1 MDKAKRKTS
10 FLKHIAELI
19 SQNKTLI
26 TENEKLSKQ
35 NEQLLQE
42 VEKYKQLLDKSD
54 IHKKQISSDRIPK
67 ICKYKVS
74 TVLYAEA
81 QGFSEIQDDMDSNAL
96 VDNLDE
102 IFLQLNTVIAK
113 YEIKNLKTIGD
124 TIMCGGG
131 IPKKNITNPLEVVLA
146 AVEMQYYIKDIQRS
160 YADSKIWKLR
170 IGIHTGPL
178 VAIVTG
184 RKKLNYEVKGD
195 TVNLAARI
203 RSFCED
209 GKIIIS
215 ATTYEIV
222 KDLFN
227 CEYYGK
233 LPVKYKGDMQLY
245 TVKGIKPDFS
255 LQQKG
260 LIPNKKFSIR
270 FGLIQ
275 FMDLQE
281 LILDKLEK
289 ELPKSLF
296 YHNVKHTVDV
306 VTQVELIGF
315 GEGVSD
321 EELLML
327 KTAALF
333 HDTGHTIGYDDHEY
347 NSALIA
353 RELLPN
359 YYYTQPQIEQICNL
373 IMATKLPPD
382 PKDRLEEIICDAD
395 LDYLGRSDMIP
406 VSNTLFMEL
415 KEQDKIA
422 DINDWNRL
430 QIKFISGH
438 QYFTYTA
445 RNLREVNKQMQIER
459 ISSLIEAKDI

>member
-1 MDKAKRKTS
+1 MDKVKRKTS

-19 SQNKTLI
+19 SQNKSLVA
-26 TENEKLSKQ
+26 ENEKLSRQ
-35 NEQLLQE
+35 NEQYLQE
-42 VEKYKQLLDKSD
+42 IEKYKQLLDKVD
-54 IHKKQISSDRIPK
+54 IKQKLISTDRIPK
-67 ICKYKVS
+67 VIKYKIS

-81 QGFSEIQDDMDSNAL
+81 QGFSEIHDDMDTNAL

-124 TIMCGGG
+124 TIMCVGG

-160 YADSKIWKLR
+160 FTDSKIWKLR

-178 VAIVTG
+178 VATVTG

-227 CEYYGK
+227 CEYFGK
-233 LPVKYKGDMQLY
+233 LPVKYKGDIQLY

-289 ELPKSLF
+289 ELPKSLY

-306 VTQVELIGF
+306 VTQTELIGL

-321 EELLML
+321 EELLIL
-327 KTAALF
+327 KTAGLF
-333 HDTGHTIGYDDHEY
+333 HDTGHTIGYDNHEY
-347 NSALIA
+347 NSTVIA
-353 RELLPN
+353 REILPN
-359 YYYTQPQIEQICNL
+359 YYYTQPQIELICKL

-406 VSNTLFMEL
+406 VSNALFMEL
-415 KEQDKIA
+415 KEQNKIG
-422 DINDWNRL
+422 DMNEWNRL

-459 ISSLIEAKDI
+459 ISNLIEA

>member
-19 SQNKTLI
+19 TQNKALVA
-26 TENEKLSKQ
+26 ENEKLSSQ

-42 VEKYKQLLDKSD
+42 MEKYKQLLDKGD
-54 IHKKQISSDRIPK
+54 IQKKQISTDRIPK
-67 ICKYKVS
+67 VVKYKIS

-81 QGFSEIQDDMDSNAL
+81 QGFSEIHDDMDSNAL
-96 VDNLDE
+96 VDSLDE
-102 IFLQLNTVIAK
+102 IFLQLNTVIGK

-124 TIMCGGG
+124 TIMCVGG

-146 AVEMQYYIKDIQRS
+146 AVEMQYYIRDIQRS
-160 YADSKIWKLR
+160 YKDSKIWKLK

-178 VAIVTG
+178 VAAVTG
-184 RKKLNYEVKGD
+184 RKKLNYEVKGE

-209 GKIIIS
+209 GEIIIS
-215 ATTYEIV
+215 ATTYEMV

-227 CEYYGK
+227 CEYFGK
-233 LPVKYKGDMQLY
+233 LPVKYKGDIQLY
-245 TVKGIKPDFS
+245 AVKGIKSDYS

-289 ELPKSLF
+289 ELPKSLY

-306 VTQVELIGF
+306 VTQTELIGL

-321 EELLML
+321 EELLIL
-327 KTAALF
+327 KTAGLF
-333 HDTGHTIGYDDHEY
+333 HDAGHTIGYDNHEY
-347 NSALIA
+347 NSTLIA
-353 RELLPN
+353 MEVLPD
-359 YYYTQPQIEQICNL
+359 YYYTQPQIELICKL
-373 IMATKLPPD
+373 IMATKLPPK
-382 PKDRLEEIICDAD
+382 PKDKLEEIICDAD

-406 VSNTLFMEL
+406 VSNALFMEL
-415 KEQDKIA
+415 KEQNKIG
-422 DINDWNRL
+422 DMNEWNKL
-430 QIKFISGH
+430 QIKFISKH

-445 RNLREVNKQMQIER
+445 RNLREVKKQMQIER
-459 ISSLIEAKDI
+459 ITSLIEE

>member
-19 SQNKTLI
+19 SQNKTLVS
-26 TENEKLSKQ
+26 ENEKLSRQ

-42 VEKYKQLLDKSD
+42 IEKYKQLLDKGD
-54 IHKKQISSDRIPK
+54 IQKKQISADRIPK
-67 ICKYKVS
+67 IVKYKIS

-81 QGFSEIQDDMDSNAL
+81 QGFSEIHDNMDSNAL

-124 TIMCGGG
+124 TIMCVGG

-160 YADSKIWKLR
+160 YKDSKIWKLK

-178 VAIVTG
+178 VAAVTG

-209 GKIIIS
+209 GEIIIS

-227 CEYYGK
+227 CEYFGK
-233 LPVKYKGDMQLY
+233 LPVKYKGDIQLY
-245 TVKGIKPDFS
+245 TVRGIKSDFS

-289 ELPKSLF
+289 ELPKSLY

-306 VTQVELIGF
+306 VTQTELIGL

-321 EELLML
+321 EELLIL
-327 KTAALF
+327 KTAGLF

-347 NSALIA
+347 NSTLIA
-353 RELLPN
+353 REILPD
-359 YYYTQPQIEQICNL
+359 YYYTQAQIDLICNL
-373 IMATKLPPD
+373 IMATKLPPK
-382 PKDRLEEIICDAD
+382 PKDKLEEIICDAD

-406 VSNTLFMEL
+406 VSNALFMEL
-415 KEQDKIA
+415 KEQNKIG
-422 DINDWNRL
+422 DMNEWNRL
-430 QIKFISGH
+430 QIKFISKH

-459 ISSLIEAKDI
+459 ITSLIDE

>member
-1 MDKAKRKTS
+1 
-10 FLKHIAELI
+10 
-19 SQNKTLI
+19 
-26 TENEKLSKQ
+26 
-35 NEQLLQE
+35 
-42 VEKYKQLLDKSD
+42 V
-54 IHKKQISSDRIPK
+54 
-67 ICKYKVS
+67 
-74 TVLYAEA
+74 
-81 QGFSEIQDDMDSNAL
+81 
-96 VDNLDE
+96 
-102 IFLQLNTVIAK
+102 
-113 YEIKNLKTIGD
+113 
-124 TIMCGGG
+124 GG

-160 YADSKIWKLR
+160 YKDSKIWKLK

-178 VAIVTG
+178 VAAVTG

-209 GKIIIS
+209 GEIIIS

-227 CEYYGK
+227 CEYFGK
-233 LPVKYKGDMQLY
+233 LPVKYKGDIQLY
-245 TVKGIKPDFS
+245 TVKGIKSDYS

-289 ELPKSLF
+289 ELPKSLY

-306 VTQVELIGF
+306 VTQTELIGL

-321 EELLML
+321 EELLIL
-327 KTAALF
+327 KTAGLF
-333 HDTGHTIGYDDHEY
+333 HDTGHTICYDNHEY
-347 NSALIA
+347 SSTLIA
-353 RELLPN
+353 REILPD
-359 YYYTQPQIEQICNL
+359 YYYTQPQIEQICEL
-373 IMATKLPPD
+373 IMATKLPPK
-382 PKDRLEEIICDAD
+382 PKDKLEKIICDSD

-415 KEQDKIA
+415 KEQNKIG
-422 DINDWNRL
+422 DINEWNKL
-430 QIKFISGH
+430 QIKFISKH
-438 QYFTYTA
+438 QYFTNTA
-445 RNLREVNKQMQIER
+445 RNLREVKKQMQIER
-459 ISSLIEAKDI
+459 ITSLIDK

>member
-1 MDKAKRKTS
+1 MDGVKRKTS

-19 SQNKTLI
+19 SQNKTLV
-26 TENEKLSKQ
+26 TENEKLIRQ

-42 VEKYKQLLDKSD
+42 IEKYKQQLDKSN
-54 IHKKQISSDRIPK
+54 ISKKQINTDRIPK
-67 ICKYKVS
+67 ILKYKVS

-81 QGFSEIQDDMDSNAL
+81 QGFSEIQDDMDTNAL

-124 TIMCGGG
+124 TIMCVGG

-146 AVEMQYYIKDIQRS
+146 AVEMQYYIMDIQRS
-160 YADSKIWKLR
+160 YSDSKIWKLR

-178 VAIVTG
+178 VATVTG

-227 CEYYGK
+227 CEYFGK
-233 LPVKYKGDMQLY
+233 LPVKYKGDIQLY
-245 TVKGIKPDFS
+245 MVKGIKPDFS
-255 LQQKG
+255 LQHKG
-260 LIPNKKFSIR
+260 LIPNKQYSIR

-289 ELPKSLF
+289 ELPKSLY

-306 VTQVELIGF
+306 VTQVELIGL

-321 EELLML
+321 EELLIL

-333 HDTGHTIGYDDHEY
+333 HDTGHTIGYDNHEY
-347 NSALIA
+347 NSTLIA
-353 RELLPN
+353 REILPD
-359 YYYTQPQIEQICNL
+359 YYYTQSQIEQICNL
-373 IMATKLPPD
+373 IMATKLPPN
-382 PKDRLEEIICDAD
+382 PKDKLEEIICDAD

-415 KEQDKIA
+415 KEQDKIG
-422 DINDWNRL
+422 DINEWNKL

-445 RNLREVNKQMQIER
+445 RNLREVNKQMQIDR
-459 ISSLIEAKDI
+459 IASLIDE

>member
-1 MDKAKRKTS
+1 MDQAKRKTS

-19 SQNKTLI
+19 TQNKTLVA
-26 TENEKLSKQ
+26 ENEKLSSQ

-42 VEKYKQLLDKSD
+42 IEKFKQLLDKGD
-54 IHKKQISSDRIPK
+54 IQKKQISTDRIPK
-67 ICKYKVS
+67 VVKYKIS

-81 QGFSEIQDDMDSNAL
+81 QGFSEIHDNMDSNAL
-96 VDNLDE
+96 VDSLDE
-102 IFLQLNTVIAK
+102 IFLQLNTVIGK

-124 TIMCGGG
+124 TIMCVGG

-160 YADSKIWKLR
+160 YKDSKIWKLK

-178 VAIVTG
+178 VAAVTG
-184 RKKLNYEVKGD
+184 RKKLNYEVKGE

-209 GKIIIS
+209 GEIIIS

-227 CEYYGK
+227 CEYFGK
-233 LPVKYKGDMQLY
+233 LPVKYKGDIQLY
-245 TVKGIKPDFS
+245 TVKGIKSDYS

-281 LILDKLEK
+281 LILDRLEK
-289 ELPKSLF
+289 ELPKSLY

-306 VTQVELIGF
+306 VTQTELIGL

-321 EELLML
+321 EELLIL
-327 KTAALF
+327 KTAGLF
-333 HDTGHTIGYDDHEY
+333 HDTGHTIGYDNHEY
-347 NSALIA
+347 NSTLMA
-353 RELLPN
+353 REILPD
-359 YYYTQPQIEQICNL
+359 YYYTQPQIELICKL
-373 IMATKLPPD
+373 IMATKLPPK
-382 PKDRLEEIICDAD
+382 PKDKLEQIICDAD

-406 VSNTLFMEL
+406 VSNALFMEL
-415 KEQDKIA
+415 KEQNKIG
-422 DINDWNRL
+422 DINEWNKL
-430 QIKFISGH
+430 QIKFISKH

-445 RNLREVNKQMQIER
+445 RNLREVKKQMQIER
-459 ISSLIEAKDI
+459 IASLIEE

>member
-19 SQNKTLI
+19 SQNKTLNA
-26 TENEKLSKQ
+26 ENEKLSRQ
-35 NEQLLQE
+35 NEQYLQE
-42 VEKYKQLLDKSD
+42 IEKYKQLLDKSD
-54 IHKKQISSDRIPK
+54 IQRKQISPDRIPK
-67 ICKYKVS
+67 IVKYKIS

-81 QGFSEIQDDMDSNAL
+81 QGFSEIHDDMDTNAL

-124 TIMCGGG
+124 TIMCVGG

-160 YADSKIWKLR
+160 YKDSKIWKLR

-178 VAIVTG
+178 VAAVTG
-184 RKKLNYEVKGD
+184 RKKLNYDIKGE

-209 GKIIIS
+209 GEIIIS

-227 CEYYGK
+227 CEYFGK
-233 LPVKYKGDMQLY
+233 LPVKYKGDIQLY
-245 TVKGIKPDFS
+245 TVKGIKSDFS

-260 LIPNKKFSIR
+260 LIPNKQFSIR

-306 VTQVELIGF
+306 VTQAELIGL

-321 EELLML
+321 EELLLL
-327 KTAALF
+327 KTAGLF
-333 HDTGHTIGYDDHEY
+333 HDAGHTIGYDNHEY
-347 NSALIA
+347 NSTVIA
-353 RELLPN
+353 REILPN
-359 YYYTQPQIEQICNL
+359 YYYTQSQIELICEL
-373 IMATKLPPD
+373 IMATKLPPK
-382 PKDRLEEIICDAD
+382 PTNKLEEIICDAD

-415 KEQDKIA
+415 KEQNKIV
-422 DINDWNRL
+422 DMNEWNRL

-459 ISSLIEAKDI
+459 ITSLIDD

>member
-19 SQNKTLI
+19 SQNKTLNA
-26 TENEKLSKQ
+26 ENEKLSRQ
-35 NEQLLQE
+35 NEQYLQE
-42 VEKYKQLLDKSD
+42 IEKYKQLLDKSD
-54 IHKKQISSDRIPK
+54 IQKKQISPDRIPK
-67 ICKYKVS
+67 IVKYKIS

-81 QGFSEIQDDMDSNAL
+81 QGFSEIHDDMDTNAL

-124 TIMCGGG
+124 TIMCVGG

-160 YADSKIWKLR
+160 YKDSKIWKLR

-178 VAIVTG
+178 VAAVTG
-184 RKKLNYEVKGD
+184 RKKLNYDIKGE

-209 GKIIIS
+209 GEIIIS

-227 CEYYGK
+227 CEYFGK
-233 LPVKYKGDMQLY
+233 LPVKYKGDIQLY
-245 TVKGIKPDFS
+245 TVKGIKSDFS

-260 LIPNKKFSIR
+260 LIPNKQFSIR

-306 VTQVELIGF
+306 VTQAELIGL

-321 EELLML
+321 EELLLL
-327 KTAALF
+327 KTAGLF
-333 HDTGHTIGYDDHEY
+333 HDAGHTIGYDNHEY
-347 NSALIA
+347 NSTVIA
-353 RELLPN
+353 REILPN
-359 YYYTQPQIEQICNL
+359 YYYTQSQIELICEL
-373 IMATKLPPD
+373 IMATKLPPK
-382 PKDRLEEIICDAD
+382 PTNKLEEIICDAD

-415 KEQDKIA
+415 KEQNKIV
-422 DINDWNRL
+422 DMNEWNRL

-438 QYFTYTA
+438 QYFTYPA

-459 ISSLIEAKDI
+459 ITSLIDD

>member
-42 VEKYKQLLDKSD
+42 VEKYKQLLDKGD
-54 IHKKQISSDRIPK
+54 IHKKQISTDRISK
-67 ICKYKVS
+67 IFKYKVS

-124 TIMCGGG
+124 TIMCVGG

-353 RELLPN
+353 REILPN

-459 ISSLIEAKDI
+459 ISSLIEE

>member
-19 SQNKTLI
+19 SQNKTLNA
-26 TENEKLSKQ
+26 ENEKLSRQ
-35 NEQLLQE
+35 NEQYLQE
-42 VEKYKQLLDKSD
+42 IEKYKQLLDKSD
-54 IHKKQISSDRIPK
+54 IQKKQISPDRIPK
-67 ICKYKVS
+67 IVKYKIS

-81 QGFSEIQDDMDSNAL
+81 QGFSEIHDDMDTNAL

-124 TIMCGGG
+124 TIMCVGG

-160 YADSKIWKLR
+160 YKDSKIWKLR

-178 VAIVTG
+178 VAAVTG
-184 RKKLNYEVKGD
+184 RKKLNYDIKGE

-209 GKIIIS
+209 GEIIIS

-227 CEYYGK
+227 CEYFGK
-233 LPVKYKGDMQLY
+233 LPVKYKGDIQLY
-245 TVKGIKPDFS
+245 TVKGIKSDFS

-260 LIPNKKFSIR
+260 LIPNKQFSIR

-306 VTQVELIGF
+306 VTQAELIGL

-321 EELLML
+321 EELLLL
-327 KTAALF
+327 KTAGLF
-333 HDTGHTIGYDDHEY
+333 HDAGHTIGYDNHEY
-347 NSALIA
+347 NSTVIA
-353 RELLPN
+353 REILPN
-359 YYYTQPQIEQICNL
+359 YYYTQSQIELICEL
-373 IMATKLPPD
+373 IMATKLPPK
-382 PKDRLEEIICDAD
+382 PTNKLEEIICDAD

-415 KEQDKIA
+415 KEQNKIV
-422 DINDWNRL
+422 DMNEWNRL

-459 ISSLIEAKDI
+459 ITSLIDD

>member
-1 MDKAKRKTS
+1 MDKGKRKTS
-10 FLKHIAELI
+10 FLKHIAELL
-19 SQNKTLI
+19 SQNKTLT
-26 TENEKLSKQ
+26 TENEKLTEQ

-42 VEKYKQLLDKSD
+42 VERYKQLFAKHE
-54 IHKKQISSDRIPK
+54 IQKKFTNTERISK
-67 ICKYKVS
+67 IVKYKIS

-81 QGFSEIQDDMDSNAL
+81 QGFSEIEEDMDTKIL

-102 IFLQLNTVIAK
+102 IFLELNTIIGK

-124 TIMCGGG
+124 TIMCVGG

-146 AVEMQYYIKDIQRS
+146 AVEMQYYTKDIQRS
-160 YADSKIWKLR
+160 YKDHKIWKLK

-178 VAIVTG
+178 VASVTG
-184 RKKLNYEVKGD
+184 RKKQSYEVKGD

-209 GKIIIS
+209 GEIIIS
-215 ATTYEIV
+215 ANTYEIV

-233 LPVKYKGDMQLY
+233 MPVKYKGDIQLY

-255 LQQKG
+255 LQSKG

-270 FGLIQ
+270 FGLTQ

-306 VTQVELIGF
+306 VTQAELIGF

-321 EELLML
+321 EELLLL

-333 HDTGHTIGYDDHEY
+333 HDAGHTISYDDHEF
-347 NSALIA
+347 NSTTIA
-353 RELLPN
+353 REILPN
-359 YYYTQPQIEQICNL
+359 YYYTQPQIDLICEL
-373 IMATKLPPD
+373 IMATKLPPN
-382 PKDRLEEIICDAD
+382 PQNKLEEIICDAD

-415 KEQDKIA
+415 KEQNKIGSL
-422 DINDWNRL
+422 NDWNKL

-445 RNLREVNKQMQIER
+445 RNLREVNKQNQIER
-459 ISSLIEAKDI
+459 ISSLIEV

>member
-1 MDKAKRKTS
+1 MDGAKRKTS

-19 SQNKTLI
+19 TQNKTLVA
-26 TENEKLSKQ
+26 ENEKLSSQ

-42 VEKYKQLLDKSD
+42 MAKYKQLLDKGD
-54 IHKKQISSDRIPK
+54 IQKKQISTDRIPK
-67 ICKYKVS
+67 VIKYKIS

-81 QGFSEIQDDMDSNAL
+81 QGFSEIHDNMDSNAL
-96 VDNLDE
+96 VDSLDE
-102 IFLQLNTVIAK
+102 IFLQLNTVIGK

-124 TIMCGGG
+124 TIMCVGG

-160 YADSKIWKLR
+160 YKDSKIWKLK

-178 VAIVTG
+178 VAAVTG
-184 RKKLNYEVKGD
+184 RKKLNYEVKGE

-203 RSFCED
+203 RSFCEN
-209 GKIIIS
+209 GEIIIS

-227 CEYYGK
+227 CEYFGK
-233 LPVKYKGDMQLY
+233 LPVKYKGDIQLY
-245 TVKGIKPDFS
+245 TVKGIKSDYS

-289 ELPKSLF
+289 ELPKSLY

-306 VTQVELIGF
+306 VTQTELIGL

-321 EELLML
+321 EELLIL
-327 KTAALF
+327 KTAGLF
-333 HDTGHTIGYDDHEY
+333 HDTGHTIGYDNHEY
-347 NSALIA
+347 NSTLIA
-353 RELLPN
+353 REILPD
-359 YYYTQPQIEQICNL
+359 YYYTQPQIELICKL
-373 IMATKLPPD
+373 IMATKLPPK
-382 PKDRLEEIICDAD
+382 PKDKLED
-395 LDYLGRSDMIP
+395 LGRSDMIP
-406 VSNTLFMEL
+406 VSNALFMEL
-415 KEQDKIA
+415 KEQNKIG
-422 DINDWNRL
+422 DMNEWNKL
-430 QIKFISGH
+430 QIKFISKH

-445 RNLREVNKQMQIER
+445 RNLREVKKQMQIER
-459 ISSLIEAKDI
+459 ITSLIEE

>member
-1 MDKAKRKTS
+1 MDEAKRKTS

-19 SQNKTLI
+19 TQNKTLVA
-26 TENEKLSKQ
+26 ENEKLSSQ
-35 NEQLLQE
+35 NEKLLQE
-42 VEKYKQLLDKSD
+42 IEKYKQSIDKSD
-54 IHKKQISSDRIPK
+54 IQNKQISSDRIPK
-67 ICKYKVS
+67 VVKYKIS

-81 QGFSEIQDDMDSNAL
+81 QGFSEIHDDMDSNAL
-96 VDNLDE
+96 VDSLDE
-102 IFLQLNTVIAK
+102 IFLQLNTVIGK

-124 TIMCGGG
+124 TIMCVGG

-160 YADSKIWKLR
+160 YKDSKIWKLK

-178 VAIVTG
+178 VAAVSG
-184 RKKLNYEVKGD
+184 RKKLNYEVKGE

-209 GKIIIS
+209 GEIIIS

-227 CEYYGK
+227 CEYFGK
-233 LPVKYKGDMQLY
+233 LPVKYKGDIQLY
-245 TVKGIKPDFS
+245 TVKGIKQDYS

-289 ELPKSLF
+289 ELPKSLY

-306 VTQVELIGF
+306 VTQTELIGL

-321 EELLML
+321 EELLIL
-327 KTAALF
+327 KTAGLF
-333 HDTGHTIGYDDHEY
+333 HDAGHTISYDNHEY
-347 NSALIA
+347 NSTLIA
-353 RELLPN
+353 REILPD
-359 YYYTQPQIEQICNL
+359 YYYTQPQIDLICEL
-373 IMATKLPPD
+373 IMATKLPPK
-382 PKDRLEEIICDAD
+382 PKGKLEEIICDAD

-406 VSNTLFMEL
+406 VSNALFMEL
-415 KEQDKIA
+415 KEQNKIG
-422 DINDWNRL
+422 DINEWNKL
-430 QIKFISGH
+430 QIKFISKH

-445 RNLREVNKQMQIER
+445 RNLREVKKQMQIER
-459 ISSLIEAKDI
+459 ITSLIDE

>member
-19 SQNKTLI
+19 SQNKTLNA
-26 TENEKLSKQ
+26 ENEKLSRQ
-35 NEQLLQE
+35 NEQYLQE
-42 VEKYKQLLDKSD
+42 IEKYKQLLDKSD
-54 IHKKQISSDRIPK
+54 IQRKQISPDRIPK
-67 ICKYKVS
+67 IVKYKIS

-81 QGFSEIQDDMDSNAL
+81 QGFSEIHDDMDTNAL

-124 TIMCGGG
+124 TIMCVGG

-160 YADSKIWKLR
+160 YKDSKIWKLR

-178 VAIVTG
+178 VAAVTG
-184 RKKLNYEVKGD
+184 RKKLNYDIKGE

-209 GKIIIS
+209 GEIIIS

-227 CEYYGK
+227 CEYFGK
-233 LPVKYKGDMQLY
+233 LPVKYKGDIQLY
-245 TVKGIKPDFS
+245 TVKGIKSDFS

-260 LIPNKKFSIR
+260 LIPNKQFSIR

-306 VTQVELIGF
+306 VTQAELIGL

-321 EELLML
+321 EELLLL
-327 KTAALF
+327 KTAGLF
-333 HDTGHTIGYDDHEY
+333 HDAGHTIGYDNHEY
-347 NSALIA
+347 NSTVIA
-353 RELLPN
+353 REILPN
-359 YYYTQPQIEQICNL
+359 YYYTQSQIELICEL
-373 IMATKLPPD
+373 IMATKLPPK
-382 PKDRLEEIICDAD
+382 PTNKLEEIICDAD
-395 LDYLGRSDMIP
+395 LDYLGRSDMIA

-415 KEQDKIA
+415 KEQNKIV
-422 DINDWNRL
+422 DMNEWNRL

-459 ISSLIEAKDI
+459 ITSLIDD

>member
-1 MDKAKRKTS
+1 MDKVKRKTS

-19 SQNKTLI
+19 SQNKILTA
-26 TENEKLSKQ
+26 ENEKLTRQ
-35 NEQLLQE
+35 NDQLIQE
-42 VEKYKQLLDKSD
+42 IDKYKQLLAKSD
-54 IHKKQISSDRIPK
+54 LHKKLQSTDRVTK
-67 ICKYKVS
+67 SVKYKIS

-81 QGFSEIQDDMDSNAL
+81 QGFTDIHDDMDSNLL

-102 IFLQLNTVIAK
+102 IFLQLNTVISK

-124 TIMCGGG
+124 TIMCVGG

-146 AVEMQYYIKDIQRS
+146 AVEMQYYIKDLQRS
-160 YADSKIWKLR
+160 YKDSKIWKLK
-170 IGIHTGPL
+170 IGIHSGPL
-178 VAIVTG
+178 VAVTTG

-203 RSFCED
+203 RSFCDD
-209 GKIIIS
+209 GEIIIS

-222 KDLFN
+222 KDLFV
-227 CEYYGK
+227 CEYFGK
-233 LPVKYKGDMQLY
+233 LPVKYKGDLQLY
-245 TVKGIKPDFS
+245 TVRGIKSDFS

-281 LILDKLEK
+281 VILDKLEK
-289 ELPKSLF
+289 ELSNTLY

-306 VTQVELIGF
+306 VTQSELIGL

-321 EELLML
+321 EELLLL

-333 HDTGHTIGYDDHEY
+333 HDTGHTISYNDHEH
-347 NSALIA
+347 NSTIIA
-353 RELLPN
+353 REILPN
-359 YYYTQPQIEQICNL
+359 YYYTQPQIDLICEL
-373 IMATKLPPD
+373 IMATKLPPN
-382 PKDRLEEIICDAD
+382 PKNKLEEIICDAD

-406 VSNTLFMEL
+406 VSNSLFMEL
-415 KEQDKIA
+415 KEQNK
-422 DINDWNRL
+422 INDQNEWNRL
-430 QIKFISGH
+430 QIKFITNH

-459 ISSLIEAKDI
+459 IASLIEV

>member
-1 MDKAKRKTS
+1 MDKAKRKNS

-19 SQNKTLI
+19 SQNKTLV
-26 TENEKLSKQ
+26 TENEKLTRQ
-35 NEQLLQE
+35 NEQLVQE
-42 VEKYKQLLDKSD
+42 VEKYKQLIDKSD
-54 IHKKQISSDRIPK
+54 VQKRQVSSDRVPK
-67 ICKYKVS
+67 IIKYKVS

-81 QGFSEIQDDMDSNAL
+81 QGFSDIHDDMDSNAL

-113 YEIKNLKTIGD
+113 YEIRNLRTIGD
-124 TIMCGGG
+124 TIMCVGG
-131 IPKKNITNPLEVVLA
+131 IPRKNITNPLEVVLA
-146 AVEMQYYIKDIQRS
+146 AVEMQYYIMDLQRS
-160 YADSKIWKLR
+160 YADSNIWKLK

-178 VAIVTG
+178 VATVTG
-184 RKKLNYEVKGD
+184 KKKLNYEVKGE

-209 GKIIIS
+209 SKIIIS

-227 CEYYGK
+227 CEYFGK
-233 LPVKYKGDMQLY
+233 LPVKYKGDIQLY

-255 LQQKG
+255 LQHKG
-260 LIPNKKFSIR
+260 LIPNKQYSIR

-306 VTQVELIGF
+306 VTQSELIGI

-321 EELLML
+321 EELLLL

-347 NSALIA
+347 NSTLIA
-353 RELLPN
+353 KEILPN
-359 YYYTQPQIEQICNL
+359 YYYTQNQIEQICNL
-373 IMATKLPPD
+373 IMATKLPPN
-382 PKDRLEEIICDAD
+382 PKGRLEEIICDAD

-406 VSNTLFMEL
+406 VSNALFMEL
-415 KEQDKIA
+415 KEQDKIGDLNA
-422 DINDWNRL
+422 WNRL

-438 QYFTYTA
+438 QYFTHTA

-459 ISSLIEAKDI
+459 IASLIEK

>member
-1 MDKAKRKTS
+1 MDNVKRKTS

-19 SQNKTLI
+19 SQNKTLVA
-26 TENEKLSKQ
+26 ENEKLSRQ

-54 IHKKQISSDRIPK
+54 IQRKQISTDRVPK
-67 ICKYKVS
+67 IFKYKVS

-81 QGFSEIQDDMDSNAL
+81 QGFSEIHDDMDSNAL

-102 IFLQLNTVIAK
+102 IFLQLNTVISK

-124 TIMCGGG
+124 TIMCVGG

-146 AVEMQYYIKDIQRS
+146 AVEMQYYIMDIQRS
-160 YADSKIWKLR
+160 YAASKIWKLR

-178 VAIVTG
+178 VATVTG

-209 GKIIIS
+209 GRIIIS
-215 ATTYEIV
+215 ANTYEIV

-306 VTQVELIGF
+306 VTQVELIGL

-321 EELLML
+321 EELLIL

-333 HDTGHTIGYDDHEY
+333 HDTGHTIGYDDHEH
-347 NSALIA
+347 NSTLIA
-353 RELLPN
+353 KEILPD

-373 IMATKLPPD
+373 IMATKLPPN
-382 PKDRLEEIICDAD
+382 PKDKLEEILCDAD

-406 VSNTLFMEL
+406 VSNALFMEL
-415 KEQDKIA
+415 KEQDKIG
-422 DINDWNRL
+422 DINEWNRM

-459 ISSLIEAKDI
+459 ISSLIEE